1 MVRLSS
7 VIVSDDSGFRTQ
19 VAALLR
25 GAAVPVR
32 VTDDRFPRE
41 GLSTDV
47 VVVDGRA
54 ATQSTMQLVER
65 VRIAAPTAN
74 IFFVAQDAAPEL
86 ILHSMRAGANEFL
99 TWPPARETLDD
110 AIRRMAA
117 RLEAIPGDRSVTTR
131 LAFFGAKGGVGTTT
145 VAVNCAVEIARLGN
159 RATLLVDLK
168 PGLGE
173 ASLFLGLRSRY
184 TLLDALDNLHRL
196 DAEFLRELVVKH
208 KSGLEIL
215 SGSDLFDRP
224 GSADGGALEEL
235 FRLLARQYE
244 YIIVDAGS
252 QINSCAVTAL
262 YTGDTIFL
270 VANPDVPSIRNAQR
284 ILDRVRQLGACGE
297 RVRILLNRAAEPYPI
312 PPRQIEGAL
321 GHPIHHT
328 FPSDYKTVSTAL
340 NSGVPLALTGDSDLA
355 TQFDSFTR
363 LILDPNAVADS
374 AAANKRGLLGLER
387 IASLW

>member
-7 VIVSDDSGFRTQ
+7 IIVSDDSGFRTQ

-54 ATQSTMQLVER
+54 ATQSTMQMVER

-117 RLEAIPGDRSVTTR
+117 RVEAAPGDRSPTTT
-131 LAFFGAKGGVGTTT
+131 LSFFGAKGGVGTTT
-145 VAVNCAVEIARLGN
+145 VAVNCAVEIARLTN
-159 RATLLVDLK
+159 RATLIVDLK

-173 ASLFLGLRSRY
+173 VSLFLGLRSRY
-184 TLLDALDNLHRL
+184 TLLDALDNVHRL
-196 DAEFLRELVVKH
+196 DAEFLRDLVVKH
-208 KSGLEIL
+208 KSGLEL
-215 SGSDLFDRP
+215 LAGSATFERP
-224 GSADGGALEEL
+224 GASDSGAVEEV
-235 FRLLARQYE
+235 FRILGRYYE
-244 YIIVDAGS
+244 YIVIDVGNEITPCSTA
-252 QINSCAVTAL
+252 AL
-262 YTGDTIFL
+262 YASDSICVVT
-270 VANPDVPSIRNAQR
+270 NPDVPSVRNAQR
-284 ILDRVRQLGACGE
+284 VLEKIAQLGTSSE
-297 RVRILLNRAAEPYPI
+297 RVRVLLNRAAEPFPI
-312 PPRQIEGAL
+312 PLPQIEGAV
-321 GHPIHHT
+321 GHQIAHV
-328 FPSDYKTVSTAL
+328 FPSDYKVVSSAL
-340 NSGVPLALTGDSDLA
+340 NSGVPIALAGNTELA
-355 TQFDSFTR
+355 MNFDRFTR
-363 LILDPNAVADS
+363 RMLNPDAEMETVVNGRKGPL
-374 AAANKRGLLGLER
+374 RLER
-387 IASLW
+387 IMSVW